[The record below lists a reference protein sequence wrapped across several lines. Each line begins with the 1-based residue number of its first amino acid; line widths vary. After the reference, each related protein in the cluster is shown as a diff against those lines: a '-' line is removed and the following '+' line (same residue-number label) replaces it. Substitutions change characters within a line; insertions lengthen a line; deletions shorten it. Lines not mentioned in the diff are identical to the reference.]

1 MREVAYY
8 VEALTYGLEQL
19 EKLPVSLRLLREI
32 HRRLMKGVRGEKAY
46 PGEFRRSQNWIGP
59 PGCTLAEA
67 RFVPPPVPEMHEALD
82 ALEKYLHEGDSY
94 PPLVRL
100 AFVHYQFEAIHP
112 FVDGNG
118 RMGRLLVALLLA
130 DWKMLSQPLLYLSA
144 YFERHRSTYYDLLL
158 AVSEEGA
165 WRDWVM
171 FFLRGVLEQSR
182 EAGTKIKM
190 LQDLHRSWHEAL
202 TASCAPA
209 SAIRLLEYL
218 FVQPVIT
225 IRSVERLLDAAYHT
239 AKGAVERLARE
250 GILFPM
256 GNKHRNT
263 VYLARGVLE
272 VISSR

>member
-100 AFVHYQFEAIHP
+100 AFVSRPVE
-112 FVDGNG
+112 NSST
-118 RMGRLLVALLLA
+118 LA
-130 DWKMLSQPLLYLSA
+130 
-144 YFERHRSTYYDLLL
+144 
-158 AVSEEGA
+158 G
-165 WRDWVM
+165 
-171 FFLRGVLEQSR
+171 
-182 EAGTKIKM
+182 
-190 LQDLHRSWHEAL
+190 
-202 TASCAPA
+202 
-209 SAIRLLEYL
+209 
-218 FVQPVIT
+218 
-225 IRSVERLLDAAYHT
+225 
-239 AKGAVERLARE
+239 
-250 GILFPM
+250 
-256 GNKHRNT
+256 
-263 VYLARGVLE
+263 
-272 VISSR
+272 